1 MIGILLV
8 CVVFTAPAQEIRDE
22 AEELLR
28 RHRQTFADLQA
39 KKQEPS
45 SPLQAVKDGTASV
58 ADSGTNGDVIMSSPA
73 PFTSTGVLLQAKS
86 SWPYVVAKTGT
97 SDSGSGFAVFNSS
110 NVEQL
115 RVRSDGYV
123 GIGTTVPGA
132 KLHVQGEGLNL
143 GNYPPAGATESVTLF
158 TMFNRAASGGD
169 YSWRFATA
177 SSGGGFGIV
186 PNAFELYE
194 YPSNASLACCY
205 RRFIARPA
213 NVASPKVFVI
223 DGAGNVGIGAWTPA
237 AALHVAGNAQFDGT
251 VTGTNIRA
259 QYQDVAEWVPSDED
273 LAPGTVV
280 VLDANIGNGVMA
292 SHRSYDTTVAGVVS
306 AQPGIIL
313 GEQGASKEQV
323 ATTGRV
329 RVKVDASRG
338 AIAVGDL
345 LVTSDK
351 PGFAMRSTP
360 IDVGG
365 TSLHRPGT
373 IVGKA
378 LEPLGSG
385 EGEIL
390 VLLSLQ

>member
-1 MIGILLV
+1 M
-8 CVVFTAPAQEIRDE
+8 
-22 AEELLR
+22 
-28 RHRQTFADLQA
+28 
-39 KKQEPS
+39 
-45 SPLQAVKDGTASV
+45 
-58 ADSGTNGDVIMSSPA
+58 
-73 PFTSTGVLLQAKS
+73 LLQAKS
-86 SWPYVVAKTGT
+86 SWPYLVAKTGT
-97 SDSGSGFAVFNSS
+97 SDSGSGFTVYNSS
-110 NVEQL
+110 NVEHF
-115 RVRSDGYV
+115 RVRGDGYV
-123 GIGTTVPGA
+123 GIGTTDPLA
-132 KLHVQGEGLNL
+132 KLHVQGEALFL
-143 GNYPPAGATESVTLF
+143 RNYPQPGATESITTF
-158 TMFNRAASGGD
+158 TMANRAASGAD
-169 YSWRFATA
+169 YAWRFATA
-177 SSGGGFGIV
+177 SSGGGSGIV

-194 YPSNASLACCY
+194 YPGSASLAWAY
-205 RRFIARPA
+205 RRLIAKPV
-213 NVASPKVFVI
+213 NVVSPKIFVI
-223 DGAGNVGIGAWTPA
+223 DGAGNVGIGVWAPA

-280 VLDANIGNGVMA
+280 VLDAKIGNGVTA

-313 GEQGASKEQV
+313 GEQSASKEQV

-351 PGFAMRSTP
+351 PGYAMRSTP

-365 TSLHRPGT
+365 ALLHRPGT